1 LAAGI
6 CLKHWRFRENVI
18 KCEQTASNRTWV
30 LSSRPL
36 KLRQAGEDR
45 RRGHRSY
52 RGWEQLA
59 HAGAFRPLVLAC
71 MAAVNLSRG
80 DKESGDSL
88 VKNHLV
94 EYQSRFGFDEIK
106 SYSPELYSLKIFR
119 NQQVLI
125 GTPTVTLRI

>member
-1 LAAGI
+1 M
-6 CLKHWRFRENVI
+6 
-18 KCEQTASNRTWV
+18 
-30 LSSRPL
+30 LSSQPL
-36 KLRQAGEDR
+36 QTRQAGEDR

-71 MAAVNLSRG
+71 VADVNLSRG
-80 DKESGDSL
+80 DKEPGNSL
-88 VKNHLV
+88 VRNHV

-106 SYSPELYSLKIFR
+106 RYTPELYSLNIFR
-119 NQQVLI
+119 KQQVLI